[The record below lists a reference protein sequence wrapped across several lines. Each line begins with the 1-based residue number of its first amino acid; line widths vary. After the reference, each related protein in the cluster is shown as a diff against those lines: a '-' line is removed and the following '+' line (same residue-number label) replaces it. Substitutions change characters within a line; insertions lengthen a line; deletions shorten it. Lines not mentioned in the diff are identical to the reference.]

1 MEQKSCKIFI
11 NIVFFVSLL
20 ITIFSGN
27 KVYGVTESQKLK
39 EIETDI
45 NYNYYNVNECGSNYN
60 RELIV
65 SENGGQN
72 VYGCVP
78 IAGNPGTNAPNMVC
92 SGGTKAMV
100 PTTTNSYVWICRA
113 SKPSSN
119 EGNLIYAANVSSAFY
134 DTLIDAEG
142 CRNAASKIVTFNGS
156 KNIKG
161 CMYDGQEGFAT
172 CPSDSKENLL
182 NISDNYGSVYSFKI
196 CTKNSTDSGDS
207 PNQEETTTNPP
218 TQQDTS
224 GGSTTQKK
232 DEIHELT
239 CVYEGKPQVMPYP
252 LMIKQDKDGK
262 ITTNVYKEDFIGY
275 NGLSND
281 KWSSYNYEIDLE
293 HTKCAKDGKLHCCP
307 RYVQYTDLWKTA
319 RPVDKKKWYKADYK
333 LIPELSTINYSSI
346 NDYFHFTGETGPRN
360 DYDNVCNNEGAKNAI
375 VFIGKIIVV
384 ALWVV
389 PLIIIVLG
397 MVDFTKAMMSNDE
410 KAVGKATSALIK
422 RIVAGLAAFVVPTL
436 ILAILKNIGVTKY
449 IEQNADYTSCMNC
462 LLYPYNNC
470 VPDTAFTSQSQ
481 TSVVNSLVNAD
492 SCNNSTLTSV
502 TVSDQEGE
510 YKTVNGCMY
519 DAAVDFTALVNC
531 PNGAVKTNVS
541 ITDKNGDTF
550 KAAVCSKY

>member
-11 NIVFFVSLL
+11 NIVFL
-20 ITIFSGN
+20 ISIIITVFSGN

-207 PNQEETTTNPP
+207 PNQEETETPSIESEEITPP
-218 TQQDTS
+218 SIDNCKSLLGDPTKAGT
-224 GGSTTQKK
+224 
-232 DEIHELT
+232 
-239 CVYEGKPQVMPYP
+239 P
-252 LMIKQDKDGK
+252 
-262 ITTNVYKEDFIGY
+262 
-275 NGLSND
+275 
-281 KWSSYNYEIDLE
+281 SYY
-293 HTKCAKDGKLHCCP
+293 
-307 RYVQYTDLWKTA
+307 
-319 RPVDKKKWYKADYK
+319 
-333 LIPELSTINYSSI
+333 
-346 NDYFHFTGETGPRN
+346 
-360 DYDNVCNNEGAKNAI
+360 
-375 VFIGKIIVV
+375 IVV
-384 ALWVV
+384 AFKVV
-389 PLIIIVLG
+389 RYVAIILLVVLSVVDLVGAVASSDSDILNKTVAKIFKRFILCIIIFLLPMLLQFILHFINENYTICG
-397 MVDFTKAMMSNDE
+397 
-410 KAVGKATSALIK
+410 VG
-422 RIVAGLAAFVVPTL
+422 
-436 ILAILKNIGVTKY
+436 
-449 IEQNADYTSCMNC
+449 E
-462 LLYPYNNC
+462 
-470 VPDTAFTSQSQ
+470 
-481 TSVVNSLVNAD
+481 
-492 SCNNSTLTSV
+492 
-502 TVSDQEGE
+502 
-510 YKTVNGCMY
+510 
-519 DAAVDFTALVNC
+519 
-531 PNGAVKTNVS
+531 
-541 ITDKNGDTF
+541 
-550 KAAVCSKY
+550 